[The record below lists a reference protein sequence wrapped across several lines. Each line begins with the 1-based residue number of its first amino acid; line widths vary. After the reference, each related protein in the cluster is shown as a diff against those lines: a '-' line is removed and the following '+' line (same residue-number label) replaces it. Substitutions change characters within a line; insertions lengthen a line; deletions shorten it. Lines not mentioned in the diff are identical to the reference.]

1 MTLLKGNEQI
11 VVEYALPQS
20 PARVWRA
27 LTEPDLLAGWLM
39 PNDIAPVAGHKFNF
53 RTQPMGDWNGVVDCE
68 VLEVVPEKK
77 LVYTWNGG
85 SAKNTESG
93 KNGSYGHKLET
104 TVTWTLEVQESGG
117 TLLKLVHH
125 GFHADDF
132 AYKAMGQGW
141 QRMGAGIERVLE
153 QAG

>member
-1 MTLLKGNEQI
+1 MKGNEQI
-11 VVEYALPQS
+11 VAEYAFPS
-20 PARVWRA
+20 PPAKVWRA

-39 PNDIAPVAGHKFNF
+39 PNDIAPVVGHKFNF

-85 SAKNTESG
+85 STENEG
-93 KNGSYGHKLET
+93 YGHKLET
-104 TVTWTLEVQESGG
+104 IVTWTLEPQDVGG

-125 GFHADDF
+125 GFHPDDF
-132 AYKAMGQGW
+132 AFKVMGQGW
-141 QRMGAGIERVLE
+141 MKMGTGIERVL
-153 QAG
+153 GTIG